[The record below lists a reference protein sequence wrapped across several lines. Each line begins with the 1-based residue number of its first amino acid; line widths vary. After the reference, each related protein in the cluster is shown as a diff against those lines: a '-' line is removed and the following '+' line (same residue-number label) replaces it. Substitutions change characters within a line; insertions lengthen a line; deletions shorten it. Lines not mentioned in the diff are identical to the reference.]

1 MAGAVRRPLV
11 TRRPLLRRPS
21 GVPWAAALV
30 ALLGAPALFLAAPAH
45 ADAPATLGCANVT
58 QPAIVTG
65 TTPVLFVHGIDSDPT
80 TWTQGS
86 VGLTLEPP
94 LDYVD
99 SALGTPQQV
108 TGYTFNWSNYSG
120 FKYGSKLA
128 WVTGPPAPGP
138 GPLLAQAI
146 ECVAGKSGRK
156 VIIIAHSMGGLLT
169 EYASTTGSVADDI
182 AAVFTLG
189 TPFQGSWL
197 DSTAIGPLGWLT
209 QAIGAYCAFGG
220 SLSSAGPV
228 GQGAKQHAKAANV
241 CRITSQR
248 SDPGMQAMLTSAPK
262 KQGWHALRWADGFP
276 VFRLA
281 ASIQATWQSLPFGT
295 PITLHDFGDFVV
307 GTGSELDGATRPTVT
322 CTVPV
327 PNDNT
332 LVLPT
337 LLAAVVASSCFHP
350 SEPDNKVLLDSVIS
364 TVAQHHLIP
373 TAAIK
378 NLTAGPP
385 PSGYFRYTN
394 PRFKFS
400 FDVPDGYTAGAPPAD
415 GDGRSFTNGTGTV
428 TAFGQDYSPGEMTP
442 ADDLAELVS
451 SYGSSGDQVTLR
463 YRNGGIV
470 AVSGK
475 TPQGAIF
482 YQRDVVFP
490 SVIYS
495 LVWNYPAADNAQYAP
510 LVNHTVSSFTPGPDQ
525 GN

>member
-1 MAGAVRRPLV
+1 VRG
-11 TRRPLLRRPS
+11 PS

-30 ALLGAPALFLAAPAH
+30 ALLVLPALFPAAPAR
-45 ADAPATLGCANVT
+45 AAAPATLGCANVT
-58 QPAIVTG
+58 QPTIVTG

-86 VGLTLEPP
+86 VGLTLKPP

-99 SALGTPQQV
+99 SALGTRQQV
-108 TGYTFNWSNYSG
+108 TGYTFNWSKYSG

-146 ECVAGKSGRK
+146 KCVAGKSGHK

-197 DSTAIGPLGWLT
+197 DSTATGPLGWLT

-220 SLSSAGPV
+220 SLSSAGTG

-248 SDPGMQAMLTSAPK
+248 NDPGMKAMRTDAPK
-262 KQGWHALRWADGFP
+262 EKGWHALHWADGFR

-281 ASIQATWQSLPFGT
+281 ASIQATWQPLPIGP

-307 GTGSELDGATRPTVT
+307 GTGSELDGRTQPIVT

-327 PNDNT
+327 PSDST

-337 LLAAVVASSCFHP
+337 LLGAVAASSCLHT
-350 SEPDNKVLLDSVIS
+350 SEPDNKVLLDSIIS
-364 TVAQHHLIP
+364 TVTQHHLIP
-373 TAAIK
+373 TAAT
-378 NLTAGPP
+378 TAGSKHPTAGLP
-385 PSGYFRYTN
+385 PSGYYRYIN

-400 FDVPDGYTAGAPPAD
+400 FDVPDGYTAGARPVD
-415 GDGRSFTNGTGTV
+415 GDGRSFTNSTGTATV
-428 TAFGQDYSPGEMTP
+428 TGSGVNNLSGGMTP
-442 ADDLAELVS
+442 AQDLAELVS

-463 YRNGGIV
+463 YRNGDIV
-470 AVSGK
+470 AVSGT

-490 SVIYS
+490 LVIYS
-495 LVWNYPAADNAQYAP
+495 LVWNYPAADKAQYAP
-510 LVNHTVSSFTPGPDQ
+510 LVDHTVSSFTPGPDQ